1 MKKKVYIDFGVGTFY
16 EHVKKNSIKGYYTI
30 VIDKR
35 ISEPDNLAY
44 EENKHFVD
52 KRIIGDWINDYDIP
66 KADIWSNIS
75 TFEHIPVNMIDKSII
90 GMIKK
95 IKKDSEGYIWINLT
109 DHFGG
114 FEHYNPKS
122 YGKEAGSPD
131 KFKYIN
137 TIKSD
142 KWKTIF
148 AKYFDFTYEEK
159 YLDNIKEYPSTAI
172 FNNVRLKK

>member
-95 IKKDSEGYIWINLT
+95 IKKDSEGYICICT
-109 DHFGG
+109 SSR
-114 FEHYNPKS
+114 Y
-122 YGKEAGSPD
+122 
-131 KFKYIN
+131 
-137 TIKSD
+137 
-142 KWKTIF
+142 
-148 AKYFDFTYEEK
+148 
-159 YLDNIKEYPSTAI
+159 
-172 FNNVRLKK
+172 